1 MKTNQ
6 SIYSALF
13 IGCLLAAAPSCSTE
27 DDNLPK
33 EKTPVGITA
42 TLTGEVETKA
52 DVDYTPAADTKI
64 YMYYKNGANTTATE
78 NAIYTYN
85 SSESKWNTAD
95 QLQEADKC
103 IFWDDLGKVDNKYP
117 FFAISPTDVGATS
130 TEVQENQSTDANLAK
145 SDLLMAYTPNTA
157 FKGKVNL
164 VFKHMLSKLTIK
176 VDLTAVANAD
186 KVTVAAVINKAVKD
200 YTVDYTSPAPTANT
214 PAKVTTSTTRVTI
227 TPKTVTGTGN
237 TTREFTAV
245 LPAQDIQSGL
255 ATITITVTQPGSG
268 TATNYTY
275 TYQPEAIKKVTL
287 EQSKE
292 TTLTLTIKG
301 TVVELGSITV
311 TNWTQ
316 KTATGDI
323 TIDNP

>member
-6 SIYSALF
+6 SLYSALF
-13 IGCLLAAAPSCSTE
+13 IGCLLAAAPSCSNE

-52 DVDYTPAADTKI
+52 DADYTPAADTKI
-64 YMYYKNGANTTATE
+64 FMYYKNGANTTATE

-95 QLQEADKC
+95 QLNEADKC

-117 FFAISPTDVGATS
+117 FFAISPTDVSTS
-130 TEVQENQSTDANLAK
+130 TAVQENQSTDANLAK
-145 SDLLMAYTPNTA
+145 SDLLMAYTPNTN
-157 FKGKVNL
+157 FKDKVNL
-164 VFKHMLSKLTIK
+164 VFKHMLAKLTII

-186 KVTVAAVINKAVKD
+186 KVTVAAVINNAVKN
-200 YTVDYTSPAPTANT
+200 YTVDYTNPAPTANT

-237 TTREFTAV
+237 TTRKFTAV
-245 LPAQDIQSGL
+245 LPAQDFQKSL

-275 TYQPEAIKKVTL
+275 TYQPEAVKKVTL

-311 TNWTQ
+311 TNWIP

>member
-6 SIYSALF
+6 SLYSALF
-13 IGCLLAAAPSCSTE
+13 IGCLLAAAPSCSNE
-27 DDNLPK
+27 DDNLLK

-42 TLTGEVETKA
+42 TLTGEVETKTDA
-52 DVDYTPAADTKI
+52 NYTPAANTTI
-64 YMYYKNGANTTATE
+64 FMYYKNGANTTATE
-78 NAIYTYN
+78 KAIYTYSN
-85 SSESKWNTAD
+85 STWNTAN
-95 QLQEADKC
+95 QLTDAGNC
-103 IFWDDLGKVDNKYP
+103 IFWDDLGKVSENYP

-130 TEVQENQSTDANLAK
+130 SAVLENQNTGTNLET
-145 SDLLMAYTPNTA
+145 SDLLMAYTPNTN
-157 FKGKVNL
+157 FKDKVNL
-164 VFKHMLSKLTIK
+164 VFKHMLAKLTIK
-176 VDLTAVANAD
+176 VDLKAVANASS
-186 KVTVAAVINKAVKD
+186 VTVAAVINKAVKD
-200 YTVDYTSPAPTANT
+200 YTVNYISPAPTAIA

-245 LPAQDIQSGL
+245 LPAQDIQTGL

-268 TATNYTY
+268 AATNYTY
-275 TYQPEAIKKVTL
+275 TFQPEALKKVTL

>member
-6 SIYSALF
+6 SLYSALF
-13 IGCLLAAAPSCSTE
+13 IGCLLAAAPSCSNE

-52 DVDYTPAADTKI
+52 DPNYTPAADTKI
-64 YMYYKNGANTTATE
+64 YMYYKDGANTTATE
-78 NAIYTYN
+78 KAFYTY
-85 SSESKWNTAD
+85 SSGTWNTAN
-95 QLQEADKC
+95 QLTDALNC
-103 IFWDDLGKVDNKYP
+103 IFWDDLGKVGGYYP
-117 FFAISPTDVGATS
+117 FFAISPTDVSTS
-130 TEVQENQSTDANLAK
+130 TEVQENQNTGTNLET
-145 SDLLMAYTPNTA
+145 SDLLMAYTPNTN
-157 FKGKVNL
+157 FKDKVNL
-164 VFKHMLSKLTIK
+164 VFKHMLAKLTIK

-186 KVTVAAVINKAVKD
+186 KVTVAAVINNAVKN
-200 YTVDYTSPAPTANT
+200 YTVDYTNPAPTANT

-255 ATITITVTQPGSG
+255 ATITITVTQQGSGSG

-275 TYQPEAIKKVTL
+275 TYQPEAVKKVTL

-301 TVVELGSITV
+301 TVMELGSITV
-311 TNWTQ
+311 TNWVP

>member
-52 DVDYTPAADTKI
+52 DANYTPAADTKI

-78 NAIYTYN
+78 KAIYTYSN
-85 SSESKWNTAD
+85 STWNTAN
-95 QLQEADKC
+95 QLTDAGNC
-103 IFWDDLGKVDNKYP
+103 IFWDDLGKVSENYP

-130 TEVQENQSTDANLAK
+130 SAVLENQNTGTNLET
-145 SDLLMAYTPNTA
+145 SDLLMAYTPNTN
-157 FKGKVNL
+157 FKDKVNL
-164 VFKHMLSKLTIK
+164 VFKHMLAKLTIK
-176 VDLTAVANAD
+176 VDLKAVANASS
-186 KVTVAAVINKAVKD
+186 VTVAAVINKAVKD
-200 YTVDYTSPAPTANT
+200 YTVDYAPITISANT
-214 PAKVTTSTTRVTI
+214 PATVTKGSSTASI
-227 TPKTVTGTGN
+227 TPKTVTGTS

-245 LPAQDIQSGL
+245 LPAQDIQKSL

-275 TYQPEAIKKVTL
+275 TYQPEAASKVAL
-287 EQSKE
+287 EQGKE

-311 TNWTQ
+311 TNWTP